1 MNRYERLSPINKRYL
16 DVMTDDQQAALWQM
30 VDAIVDGIKNR
41 QRRQVESETCTT
53 DVGQMSDN
61 SAMNILWAAGQQLT
75 ALRNAE
81 VRHTLELAHRNG
93 VSLHEEGMG
102 IRHE

>member
-1 MNRYERLSPINKRYL
+1 MNRYERLSSINKRYL
-16 DVMTDDQQAALWQM
+16 DAMSSEEQTVIWKM
-30 VDAIVDGIKNR
+30 VDAIVEGIKER
-41 QRRQVESETCTT
+41 QRHQIESETHTT

-81 VRHTLELAHRNG
+81 VRHTLEIARLSG

-102 IRHE
+102 IRHG